1 MLSMFGAEKRRAVR
15 AYRKFIEEGKDQ
27 GSRPELVEGGLI
39 RSLGGWSRVM
49 SLRGKK
55 EKALH
60 DARILGGEDFVEG
73 IIREADKKLSRQLKQ
88 RGKDKTID
96 EVIKKMC
103 KEEELRRGGKRRDV
117 TRARGKIAYY
127 LSKEV
132 GISMAEIA
140 RHVGVGSSAIGMIIA
155 RRESRQ

>member
-1 MLSMFGAEKRRAVR
+1 
-15 AYRKFIEEGKDQ
+15 
-27 GSRPELVEGGLI
+27 
-39 RSLGGWSRVM
+39 M

-55 EKALH
+55 EKELH
-60 DARILGGEDFVEG
+60 DARILGGGDFVEG

-88 RGKDKTID
+88 RGKERTID

-103 KEEELRRGGKRRDV
+103 KEEGVKEEELRRGGKRRAV
-117 TRARGKIAYY
+117 TRVRGKIAYY
-127 LSKEV
+127 LSKEF

-155 RRESRQ
+155 RREARQ